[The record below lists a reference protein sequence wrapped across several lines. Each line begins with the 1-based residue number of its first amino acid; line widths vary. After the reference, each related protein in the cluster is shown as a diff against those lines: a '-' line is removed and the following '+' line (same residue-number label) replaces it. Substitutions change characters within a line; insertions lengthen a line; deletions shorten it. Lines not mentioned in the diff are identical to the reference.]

1 MLRGFGLVLL
11 VCGAGGAPAP
21 APAQLAGTSEF
32 PSSLQPFLSR
42 RAPAAAEA
50 EAAPPAKSG
59 ITQQQVAAAAGT
71 PMGEALEAAV
81 KNQKLRD
88 FLLSR
93 RVDHHQGVDP
103 RDEAERAAAKKKKQS
118 NNANK
123 RGGGDNKAPKRK
135 LSLRAEE
142 QKFLQLA
149 RKTRTRT
156 LVLTA
161 KQRAAYEMWE
171 VRPPLPP
178 PPTRLLTAPPP
189 SSLLS
194 LSLVCTPPS
203 HAATPPPPP
212 TTTTTL
218 ALSSCPLRCRHHTSH
233 ARTRALS
240 VLRTLPH
247 PATVPPPPCH
257 PHSPATTRAGA
268 NAARRLRSI
277 PSRHPDSLPGGDG
290 YGAARLRHQD
300 GHREQGEQGHA
311 HHQGE
316 QGREQGRSGGGGARG
331 GARQRQLHGLYA
343 ARASLKPSGRN
354 QQMTSRCARPID
366 DRTVLTRPSHS
377 RPALIAGQG
386 VMATC
391 RSTRTRRGATGAR
404 CYPKM
409 GSPTGPRSA
418 RGTVRRV
425 LPRRAPGP

>member
-1 MLRGFGLVLL
+1 MLRGFGLVFL

-59 ITQQQVAAAAGT
+59 VTQQQAAAAAGT

-203 HAATPPPPP
+203 HAATPPPS
-212 TTTTTL
+212 THHH
-218 ALSSCPLRCRHHTSH
+218 HHTRSLFLPSPLSPPHFTCTHTSPFCAPH
-233 ARTRALS
+233 APSPCHRA
-240 VLRTLPH
+240 T
-247 PATVPPPPCH
+247 PALPPPLPRNDARRSERGSTTSVDTI
-257 PHSPATTRAGA
+257 PSSRLATWW
-268 NAARRLRSI
+268 RRLRRCA
-277 PSRHPDSLPGGDG
+277 PPTPRRPPR
-290 YGAARLRHQD
+290 ARR
-300 GHREQGEQGHA
+300 
-311 HHQGE
+311 
-316 QGREQGRSGGGGARG
+316 
-331 GARQRQLHGLYA
+331 
-343 ARASLKPSGRN
+343 ARA
-354 QQMTSRCARPID
+354 
-366 DRTVLTRPSHS
+366 RTP
-377 RPALIAGQG
+377 
-386 VMATC
+386 
-391 RSTRTRRGATGAR
+391 
-404 CYPKM
+404 
-409 GSPTGPRSA
+409 
-418 RGTVRRV
+418 
-425 LPRRAPGP
+425 PRRARARKGAIRRRRRTR